1 MISLQNKQGQQD
13 ESHLCLHLSSG
24 HHVYMY
30 LYIYICM
37 YVYHT
42 LFSHNNPSNKAFSHD
57 NYWWK
62 CSLMNMWRISWQFFI
77 NITMQTLWSP
87 NNICRFSQHFT
98 LIITPLQ
105 KKTKMRKMISFHTT
119 LCMVFTIR
127 ILWWHSRKT
136 KVPSSFAWHQDLRT
150 TVHLVIWLDIRTCC
164 CERISA

>member
-24 HHVYMY
+24 HHVY
-30 LYIYICM
+30 IYIFIYI

-87 NNICRFSQHFT
+87 NNICRFSQHF
-98 LIITPLQ
+98 
-105 KKTKMRKMISFHTT
+105 HTHHYP
-119 LCMVFTIR
+119 R
-127 ILWWHSRKT
+127 SRKKQKCEKWFLFTQLCAWCSRFESYDGIHAKQKYHHLLHDT
-136 KVPSSFAWHQDLRT
+136 KICVQQCTWWYDWTSGHAAAS
-150 TVHLVIWLDIRTCC
+150 
-164 CERISA
+164 E